1 MHIAELLTHIRW
13 QKNLRIFVILN
24 VLTKDDSG
32 KWKDVPFPP
41 FPFDKLG
48 FITVSTTATFSP
60 YLVLYL

>member
-13 QKNLRIFVILN
+13 QKKLRIFVILD

-41 FPFDKLG
+41 FP
-48 FITVSTTATFSP
+48 
-60 YLVLYL
+60 YW

>member
-13 QKNLRIFVILN
+13 QKKLRIFVILD

-32 KWKDVPFPP
+32 EWKDVPFPLSP
-41 FPFDKLG
+41 IDKLG
-48 FITVSTTATFSP
+48 FITVSPTATFSP